1 MHLSLD
7 LLMESCSVSFNLS
20 QLCHRKELFWQ
31 VCQLLSCYSVL
42 WQVVKLSVV
51 STLQCS
57 DNLWAVETS
66 TSLVLQKGWYQG
78 NVKTSFFGG
87 LWGQSLNNQR
97 VWPAHFRHLSDEQ
110 CWRCSS
116 QADRVHEH
124 CHCAAFSLAADNVQT
139 TWTGLLGVVL
149 LSNMVWFSSNEMYW
163 IV

>member
-7 LLMESCSVSFNLS
+7 MLMESCSVSFNLS

-42 WQVVKLSVV
+42 WQAVKLSVV
-51 STLQCS
+51 WTLQCS
-57 DNLWAVETS
+57 DSLWAVETS

-78 NVKTSFFGG
+78 DVKTLFFSGPLRSVFKQPEG
-87 LWGQSLNNQR
+87 LTRSLQAPLRWAVLKVQLTSWQSS
-97 VWPAHFRHLSDEQ
+97 WALSL
-110 CWRCSS
+110 C
-116 QADRVHEH
+116 
-124 CHCAAFSLAADNVQT
+124 LAADSAQT

-149 LSNMVWFSSNEMYW
+149 SNVVWFSSNEMYW